1 MATGTIEFELVS
13 GIEYVAGTINGVET
27 VFVQDTA
34 NPVKWRATV
43 EVAKDDLYHIYLE
56 MHDEAGNVSYYE
68 NTIEYILPWFV
79 FDRTKE
85 DVERVMELRKKGW
98 ENFSEEEK
106 AEWIAGM
113 KGCLNKLDLK
123 RNENNIAIIA
133 RLLKVDVTTYQGRIP
148 ELPDRAYFDNLL
160 GNVQLLR
167 TAGYV
172 RADTPKVPAQPI
184 NTYQKLND
192 IEQILYDIY
201 SAYNTNF
208 GYYCGNEIYCGDEV
222 GFLL

>member
-1 MATGTIEFELVS
+1 MATGTIEFELAS

-34 NPVKWRATV
+34 NPVKWRAAV

-79 FDRTKE
+79 FDRTQE
-85 DVERVMELRKKGW
+85 DVERYLVLRAKGW

-106 AEWIAGM
+106 AEWLAGM
-113 KGCLNKLDLK
+113 KGCFNTADMK
-123 RNENNIAIIA
+123 RNENNVAVLGK
-133 RLLKVDVTTYQGRIP
+133 LLQIEVSTYQGRIP
-148 ELPDRAYFDNLL
+148 ELPNKVYLDNLL
-160 GNVQLLR
+160 YNVQLLR
-167 TAGYV
+167 SAGYI
-172 RADTPKVPAQPI
+172 RASTPQVPVQPI

-192 IEQILYDIY
+192 VEKILHDIY
-201 SAYNTNF
+201 SVYNTNF
-208 GYYCGNEIYCGDEV
+208 YYYSGNEIYCGDEV
-222 GFLL
+222 GLLL